1 MKKSE
6 LRTLIKE
13 MIQEELA
20 GVEQLQE
27 DVEDFQVDPIGLE
40 DFTSALLVANKHKT
54 ETFGDLWEELV
65 ECNKCPYSE
74 QCNKLLAYM
83 KDKGKE
89 FECRNFINV
98 LVGDSEMDELIK

>member
-20 GVEQLQE
+20 GGEQLQE
-27 DVEDFQVDPIGLE
+27 DVDFQVDSISIE
-40 DFTSALLVANKHKT
+40 DFASSLLIANKHKT
-54 ETFGDLWEELV
+54 ETFGKLWEELV

-74 QCNKLLAYM
+74 QCNKLSAYL
-83 KDKGKE
+83 KEHDKE
-89 FECRNFINV
+89 LHCNQFISV
-98 LVGDSEMDELIK
+98 AMEELTLDEL

>member
-27 DVEDFQVDPIGLE
+27 DMDFQVDSISLE

-74 QCNKLLAYM
+74 QCNKLSAYM

-89 FECRNFINV
+89 LYCGQFMNV
-98 LVGDSEMDELIK
+98 ALGELAVEEL

>member
-20 GVEQLQE
+20 GGEQLQE
-27 DVEDFQVDPIGLE
+27 DVDFQVDSISLE
-40 DFTSALLVANKHKT
+40 DFVSSLLVANKHKT
-54 ETFGDLWEELV
+54 ETFGELWEELV

-74 QCNKLLAYM
+74 QCNKLSAYL
-83 KDKGKE
+83 KERDKE
-89 FECRNFINV
+89 LHCNQFISV
-98 LVGDSEMDELIK
+98 AMEELTLDEL

>member
-27 DVEDFQVDPIGLE
+27 DVEDFQVDSISLE

-54 ETFGDLWEELV
+54 ETLGDLWEELV

-74 QCNKLLAYM
+74 QCNKLSAYM

-89 FECRNFINV
+89 LHCNQYISVAMGE
-98 LVGDSEMDELIK
+98 LTLDEL